1 MPRSGDVKV
10 YKKDSTLER
19 TKEFNAPIQV
29 LDIPNEI
36 KVDYSPIGFVRCN
49 CTAFRSSSL
58 TWKMGKETGGIES
71 DADYFET
78 SN

>member
-1 MPRSGDVKV
+1 MFRSGDVKV
-10 YKKDSTLER
+10 YKKDR
-19 TKEFNAPIQV
+19 TEEFNTPIQA

-49 CTAFRSSSL
+49 CTAFHSSSL
-58 TWKMGKETGGIES
+58 SWKMGKETGGIES
-71 DADYFET
+71 DADYFVT